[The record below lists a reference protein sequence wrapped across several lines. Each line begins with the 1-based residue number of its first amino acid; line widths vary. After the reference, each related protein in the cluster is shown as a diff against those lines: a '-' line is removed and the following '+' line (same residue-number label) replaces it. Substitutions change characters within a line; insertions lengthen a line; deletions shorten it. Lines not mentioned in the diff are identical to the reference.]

1 MLRATWDR
9 WSQLSL
15 LFLMSVG
22 GDLQKVSEEGQSQVQ
37 SKGFFEGVN
46 NTVAYQTNRKI
57 AFACL

>member
-22 GDLQKVSEEGQSQVQ
+22 GDLQKVSEEGTIGAGSESSAV
-37 SKGFFEGVN
+37 EGV
-46 NTVAYQTNRKI
+46 
-57 AFACL
+57 F